1 MYRDAPN
8 REMDAVDFN
17 NDKKDGGELGS
28 GHSVVALYEIVPA
41 GSDSAIDLKYQPAE
55 KVEGSDDYAT
65 IKIRYKEP
73 EKDKS
78 ELLSYVVGADAY
90 REHVSENFKFASL
103 VSEFAMILGDSDYA
117 GNMTYRDIIN
127 GYKELDNTD
136 DYKDEFISLV
146 RMVEKRS

>member
-1 MYRDAPN
+1 MSEELVL
-8 REMDAVDFN
+8 RENLSGSGD
-17 NDKKDGGELGS
+17 DKKDGGELGS

-41 GSDSAIDLKYQPAE
+41 GSESAIDLKYQPAE
-55 KVEGSDDYAT
+55 NSDGSDDYAT

-90 REHVSENFKFASL
+90 SENVSENFKFASL

-117 GNMTYRDIIN
+117 GTMTYRDIIN
-127 GYKELDNTD
+127 GYKELDDTD